1 MWNRAKNMLL
11 FIVATAVTI
20 VTVFYIASIW
30 NSDRAAINDVNESS
44 EESVVEHEKKFD
56 GIVTDKYDYISYNYQ
71 NTSEVYMIEY
81 EVTYADGIKE
91 KQQQRVTSVA
101 YQNIKIGDKFDAQKY
116 MAR

>member
-1 MWNRAKNMLL
+1 MWDRAKNMLL
-11 FIVATAVTI
+11 FFVAIAVTI
-20 VTVFYIASIW
+20 VTVFCIAFIW
-30 NSDRAAINDVNESS
+30 NNDGTAINDINESS

-81 EVTYADGIKE
+81 EVTYADGTKE

-101 YQNIKIGDKFDAQKY
+101 YQSIKIGDKFDAQKY